1 MPGVFGPI
9 PSATLDKDLILFEPC
24 VRCIYYTL
32 ALPLSIRNFRI
43 FHFLLRLFPRSSSVF
58 FLFCCLLPL
67 LLSVIFFR
75 LHLST
80 LSTVLHVSSA
90 LARFHFL
97 TSSFCSSHF
106 ASFLP
111 KRCNALHFG
120 SAPDLLTALAVLFF
134 RLFLTAF
141 DLFRHCFSPALRSSG
156 RIRLCKGFSAP
167 PSLHLFAVFH
177 PKSGAK
183 KEDVKTC

>member
-1 MPGVFGPI
+1 M
-9 PSATLDKDLILFEPC
+9 TRLDLPLPETPVTTVNVPNFIVTFTFFKLFWLARIILIL
-24 VRCIYYTL
+24 
-32 ALPLSIRNFRI
+32 LPFP
-43 FHFLLRLFPRSSSVF
+43 LRLFPRSSSVF
-58 FLFCCLLPL
+58 FC
-67 LLSVIFFR
+67 R

-80 LSTVLHVSSA
+80 LYTVLHVSSA
-90 LARFHFL
+90 LACFHFL
-97 TSSFCSSHF
+97 TSSFYSSHF

-120 SAPDLLTALAVLFF
+120 SIPDLQATLAAPFF
-134 RLFLTAF
+134 RLFLTSF
-141 DLFRHCFSPALRSSG
+141 DRFRHCFSPALRSSG

-167 PSLHLFAVFH
+167 PSLHLFAVFF

>member
-43 FHFLLRLFPRSSSVF
+43 FHFLLHLFPRSSSVF
-58 FLFCCLLPL
+58 FCLLPL

-90 LARFHFL
+90 LACFHFL
-97 TSSFCSSHF
+97 TCSFCSSHF

-120 SAPDLLTALAVLFF
+120 SAPDLQATLAAPFF
-134 RLFLTAF
+134 RLFLTSF

-156 RIRLCKGFSAP
+156 RIRRCKGFSAP
-167 PSLHLFAVFH
+167 PSLHLFAVFC